1 MNILPYGGNAV
12 SAARE
17 QLFFSDAK
25 TCGIRRIVGYALGVN
40 VNQTNTDIAIPLILL
55 PGSNFVLRGVQ
66 LNNPSISL
74 TTATAGVFTA
84 AGGTGTTLV
93 TSAALSSLT
102 AATVNLDMTLAT
114 QALVLNQT
122 TQANV
127 LYFRVGTA
135 QGAAATV
142 DLYLWADVLP

>member
-1 MNILPYGGNAV
+1 M
-12 SAARE
+12 
-17 QLFFSDAK
+17 FFSDEK
-25 TCGIRRIVGYALGVN
+25 TWGIRRIVGMMLNVN

-55 PGSNFVLRGVQ
+55 PGANFVLRGVQ
-66 LNNPSISL
+66 LNDASISL

-93 TSAALSSLT
+93 TTAALSSLT
-102 AATVNLDMTLAT
+102 STTANLDMTLAT
-114 QALVLNQT
+114 QAIVLNQT

-127 LYFRVGTA
+127 LYFRIGTA

-142 DLYLWADVLP
+142 DIYLWGDVLP

>member
-1 MNILPYGGNAV
+1 MNPVAYGGNAV
-12 SAARE
+12 ANARE
-17 QLFFSDAK
+17 QVFCFDAK
-25 TCGIRRIVGYALGVN
+25 TCGIRRVVGVMLGVN
-40 VNQTNTDIAIPLILL
+40 VNQTNTDIAIPLFLL

-66 LNNPSISL
+66 LNNASISL

-102 AATVNLDMTLAT
+102 SSTVNLDMTLAT
-114 QALVLNQT
+114 QAVVLNQT

-142 DLYLWADVLP
+142 DVYLWGDTLP